1 MTQRAAL
8 PDGPFTRSQA
18 LAVGHT
24 GAGVAAALRTGQWT
38 RLQTGAYVETAVLQA
53 AGEAERHAIEVA
65 ARLLVLRPGWVGAR
79 RSAAV
84 LHDLPLLGTTPQRVQ
99 LVAAPLRPSDR
110 ARSRHERLA
119 ALTEPER
126 SVARGVPVTGLARTV
141 VDVSRSEGRRGG
153 VVLADAALRRG
164 LEPAELAWVVQQ
176 CSTWPGATR
185 AVAVACFAD
194 GRSESLHESVS
205 RVVLAELGLPAPEPQ
220 VEVWLDGVL
229 LGRMDFLWKDR
240 RTVGEADGMAKYVD
254 RGVLRAEKLRQE
266 ALEDVG
272 LQVVRWGW
280 EESWSRPSHLR
291 HRVQRAFVRGGTAT
305 LAPGVR
311 FASTSV
317 PRLRRAA

>member
-1 MTQRAAL
+1 
-8 PDGPFTRSQA
+8 
-18 LAVGHT
+18 
-24 GAGVAAALRTGQWT
+24 
-38 RLQTGAYVETAVLQA
+38 
-53 AGEAERHAIEVA
+53 
-65 ARLLVLRPGWVGAR
+65 
-79 RSAAV
+79 
-84 LHDLPLLGTTPQRVQ
+84 
-99 LVAAPLRPSDR
+99 
-110 ARSRHERLA
+110 
-119 ALTEPER
+119 
-126 SVARGVPVTGLARTV
+126 VARGVPVTGLARTV
-141 VDVSRSEGRRGG
+141 VDLSRSEGRRGG

-176 CSTWPGATR
+176 SSTWPGATR
-185 AVAVACFAD
+185 AGAVACFAD
-194 GRSESLHESVS
+194 GRSESVHESVS
-205 RVVLAELGLPAPEPQ
+205 RVVLAERGLPAPEPQ

-229 LGRMDFLWKDR
+229 LGRVDFLWKDR

-291 HRVQRAFVRGGTAT
+291 DRVRRAFVRGGNAT

-311 FASTSV
+311 FVSTSA